1 MLLGTVYVHFDGI
14 QLCKQATLAVWIALY
29 DECLKSDFI
38 YTNRFMRDK

>member
-29 DECLKSDFI
+29 DECLKSDAREWFYI
-38 YTNRFMRDK
+38 HK